1 MTFCASC
8 KQDIVENVPESA
20 CCMSARLYGML
31 LFARAFSVEKI
42 TCASEHLPVVEH
54 FSALLADMGIPAKEI
69 KRRKSAREYSA
80 VITSHDANERIFA
93 DYGYSGDE
101 PSLRIIS
108 DNFLC
113 ERCAPNFVAGAFL
126 TGGSVTRPSSGYH
139 LEFTTHKKNLCDD
152 FEMLLSQEGFEPK
165 RTSRGYLKVLYF
177 KSSGAIEDILA
188 YMGAGN
194 SALDLMNEKIYKD
207 IVNSVNRR
215 TNCEN
220 ANIDKTVNSAAADI
234 KCIELIESHAGLHT
248 LSDELKELARLR
260 KEQPELSMSEL
271 GALIDPPLTKSGVS
285 HRLRKLRR
293 VAEDIR
299 IEQNEY

>member
-31 LFARAFSVEKI
+31 MFARAFSIEKI
-42 TCASEHLPVVEH
+42 TCASEHLSVVEH
-54 FSALLADMGIPAKEI
+54 FSSLLADMGISSNEI
-69 KRRKSAREYSA
+69 KRKKSAREYSA
-80 VITSHDANERIFA
+80 VISSHDANERIFA

-101 PSLRIIS
+101 PSLRIIT

-113 ERCAPNFVAGAFL
+113 DRCAANFIAGAFL

-152 FEMLLSQEGFEPK
+152 FEALLVREGFEPK

-188 YMGAGN
+188 YMGASN

-234 KCIELIESHAGLHT
+234 ECIELIAAHAGLHT
-248 LSDELKELARLR
+248 LPDELRELARLR
-260 KEQPELSMSEL
+260 TEQPELSMSEL
-271 GALIDPPLTKSGVS
+271 AALIDPPLTKSGVS

-293 VAEDIR
+293 IAEDIK